1 MTRLVDHPILH
12 EIAKKHNKSPIQI
25 ALAWGVSSGHC
36 VIPKST
42 IEWQIREN
50 AEAGSIPLDAE
61 DMKAI
66 ASMDQK
72 ARFNDPSADFGYQ
85 LYVGLDGASH
95 TIL

>member
-12 EIAKKHNKSPIQI
+12 AIARKHNKSPIQI

-50 AEAGSIPLDAE
+50 AEAGSICLDKE
-61 DMKAI
+61 DMAAI
-66 ASMDQK
+66 VTMDQK

-85 LYVGLDGASH
+85 LYKGLDGATRTS
-95 TIL
+95 L